1 MDKNSQG
8 SSPMMN
14 VTEILK
20 GSDYSLTIFTEQEV
34 KAIKIFDRGGK
45 PYVICAASDKARP
58 AKPEEIVRQLY
69 LRKLM
74 SVYGYPRERIA
85 IEKPVYF
92 GSAVHEKAADIV
104 VWEKDAP
111 TTPYII
117 VEVKKPKRKDG
128 LEQLKSYCNAEGSP
142 IGVWTNGSETIALHR
157 EEPNIFRSLPDIPT
171 ATQRLAEMLAERWTL
186 EDLEKHN
193 KLVTER
199 RSLKSVI
206 LDMENLVLANA
217 GVDAFDEVF
226 KLVYAKL
233 FDEWQ
238 AARGGK
244 TKRYLEFRVG
254 GSTARE
260 FAEKVNTLFK
270 KAMDQWPGV
279 FPSGER
285 IDLEPDHL
293 KVCGSF
299 LEDIKLF
306 NSNLQVIDE
315 AFEYLSIKAAKGEKG
330 QYFTP
335 RHVIDMCVK
344 MLNPTIDDYVID
356 TAAGSCGFTVH
367 SIFHVWGDVFT
378 AKGPEKWQSDYASSH
393 VYGLDF
399 DPRSV
404 KIARALNLIAG
415 DGRTNVYRANTLDP
429 KMWSEEVRVGL
440 KARLRSFPKDAERDT
455 WNREHYRYFDFDVLL
470 TNPPFAGDIKD
481 SRIIHQY
488 DIAKNG
494 KRRWEGSIGRDILF
508 IERNLEFLKPGG
520 RAAIVLPQGRFNNS
534 GDEAIRRWIA
544 DRARIVAVVGLQ
556 QNTFKPH
563 TGTKTSLL
571 FLQTWNDDKK
581 SPAYNPKVDNYPV
594 FLATSLDSGK
604 DTSGEYLY
612 RLGPD
617 NAPLLDNHGHMVVNH
632 DLDDIAEAFM
642 KWAQKQKLQFVE
654 GS

>member
-1 MDKNSQG
+1 M
-8 SSPMMN
+8 
-14 VTEILK
+14 
-20 GSDYSLTIFTEQEV
+20 
-34 KAIKIFDRGGK
+34 
-45 PYVICAASDKARP
+45 
-58 AKPEEIVRQLY
+58 
-69 LRKLM
+69 
-74 SVYGYPRERIA
+74 
-85 IEKPVYF
+85 
-92 GSAVHEKAADIV
+92 
-104 VWEKDAP
+104 
-111 TTPYII
+111 
-117 VEVKKPKRKDG
+117 
-128 LEQLKSYCNAEGSP
+128 
-142 IGVWTNGSETIALHR
+142 HR
-157 EEPNIFRSLPDIPT
+157 EDPNIFRSLPDIPN
-171 ATQRLAEMLAERWTL
+171 ATQRLAEMLEERWTL
-186 EDLEKHN
+186 EDLEAHN

-206 LDMENLVLANA
+206 LDMENLVLSNA

-238 AARGGK
+238 AARGGRA
-244 TKRYLEFRVG
+244 KRYLEFRVG

-260 FAEKVNTLFK
+260 FAEKINALFA
-270 KAMDQWPGV
+270 KAMLQWQGV

-315 AFEYLSIKAAKGEKG
+315 AFEYLSVKAAKGEKG

-335 RHVIDMCVK
+335 RHVIDLCVK
-344 MLNPTIDDYVID
+344 MLNPTVDDYVID

-378 AKGPEKWQSDYASSH
+378 AKGPNKWQSDYASTH
-393 VYGLDF
+393 VFGLDF

-415 DGRTNVYRANTLDP
+415 DGKTNVYRANTLDP

-440 KARLRSFPKDAERDT
+440 RSRLRAFTDDRDRT
-455 WNREHYRYFDFDVLL
+455 NWNREHYRYFDFDVLL

-488 DIAKNG
+488 DIAKSNKG
-494 KRRWEGSIGRDILF
+494 KWESSIGRDVLF
-508 IERNLEFLKPGG
+508 IERNLEFLRPGG
-520 RAAIVLPQGRFNNS
+520 RAAIVLPQGRFNNA
-534 GDEAIRRWIA
+534 GDETIRRWISE
-544 DRARIVAVVGLQ
+544 RARILAVVGLQ

-571 FLQTWNDDKK
+571 FLQTWNEDQS
-581 SPAYNPKVDNYPV
+581 SPSFNPKRTKYPV
-594 FLATSLDSGK
+594 FLATSLRSGK
-604 DTSGEYLY
+604 NNSGDYVY
-612 RLGPD
+612 RVGAD
-617 NAPLLDNHGHMVVNH
+617 NAPLLDDHGHLVVDH
-632 DLDDIAEAFM
+632 DLDEIAEAFLT
-642 KWAQKQKLQFVE
+642 WAKKQRLTFVE
-654 GS
+654 E

>member
-1 MDKNSQG
+1 MTNHN
-8 SSPMMN
+8 PT

-20 GSDYSLTIFTEQEV
+20 GSEYALTIFSEQEI
-34 KAIKIFDRGGK
+34 KAIKLFDKGGK
-45 PYVICAASDKARP
+45 PYLTCAASDKARP

-74 SVYGYPRERIA
+74 NSYGYPKERIA

-104 VWEKDAP
+104 VWEKDTS

-157 EEPNIFRSLPDIPT
+157 EEPNIFRNLPDIPT

-186 EDLEKHN
+186 DDLEKHN

-206 LDMENLVLANA
+206 LDMEDLVLANA

-238 AARGGK
+238 AARGSQ
-244 TKRYLEFRVG
+244 TKRYLEFRIG
-254 GSTARE
+254 GSTGRE
-260 FAEKVNTLFK
+260 FSEKVNTLFK

-279 FPSGER
+279 FPEGER

-344 MLNPTIDDYVID
+344 MLNPSIDDHVVD

-378 AKGPEKWQSDYASSH
+378 AKGPEKWQSDYASTH

-429 KMWSEEVRVGL
+429 RMWSEEVRVGL
-440 KARLRSFPKDAERDT
+440 KPRLRRFPKDAERDT

-488 DIAKNG
+488 DIAKNNKG
-494 KRRWEGSIGRDILF
+494 RWEGSIGRDILF

-534 GDEAIRRWIA
+534 GDETIRRWIG
-544 DRARIVAVVGLQ
+544 DRARILAVVGLQ

-563 TGTKTSLL
+563 TGTKTSVL
-571 FLQTWNDDKK
+571 FLQTWNEDKK
-581 SPAYNPKVDNYPV
+581 SPTYNPKVDDYPV
-594 FLATSLDSGK
+594 FLATSLNSGK
-604 DTSGEYLY
+604 DNSGEYQY

-617 NAPLLDNHGHMVVNH
+617 NAPLLDEHGHMVVDH
-632 DLDDIAEAFM
+632 DLDDIAEAFL
-642 KWAQKQKLQFVE
+642 KWARKQKMQFAE